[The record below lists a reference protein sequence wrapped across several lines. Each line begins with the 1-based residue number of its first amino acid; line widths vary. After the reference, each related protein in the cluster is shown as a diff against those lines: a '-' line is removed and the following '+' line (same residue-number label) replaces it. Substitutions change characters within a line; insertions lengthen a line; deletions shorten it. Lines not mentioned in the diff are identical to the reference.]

1 MDTNGI
7 YILSIERENPDN
19 VGYFDGLD
27 DTSKVRL
34 DIDDSPSYAYK
45 VVVNF
50 YGKEDDYYIG
60 IDSYDNFRLFI
71 GILLK
76 ALNVVMVD
84 TDRRELEQMF
94 YNANQWYSYRT
105 PKVYC

>member
-1 MDTNGI
+1 METNGI
-7 YILSIERENPDN
+7 YIISIERENPDN
-19 VGYFDGLD
+19 AGWFDGLD
-27 DTSKVRL
+27 DASKVRL

-45 VVVNF
+45 VIVDF
-50 YGKEDDYYIG
+50 YGKEDTYYIG
-60 IDSYDNFRLFI
+60 IDFYDNFRLFND
-71 GILLK
+71 ILLK
-76 ALNVVMVD
+76 ALNVVIVD

>member
-1 MDTNGI
+1 MNTNGI

-19 VGYFDGLD
+19 VGYFDSLD
-27 DTSKVRL
+27 DTSKVRV
-34 DIDDSPSYAYK
+34 DMDDSPSYAYK

-60 IDSYDNFRLFI
+60 IDNHYNFHLFND
-71 GILLK
+71 ILLK

>member
-1 MDTNGI
+1 MNTNGI

-34 DIDDSPSYAYK
+34 DIDDCPSYAYK
-45 VVVNF
+45 VVVDI
-50 YGKEDDYYIG
+50 YGKENEYYIG
-60 IDSYDNFRLFI
+60 IDNHYNFRLFND
-71 GILLK
+71 ILLN
-76 ALNVVMVD
+76 ALNVVMID

-94 YNANQWYSYRT
+94 YNANQWYSYIT

>member
-1 MDTNGI
+1 METNGI

-19 VGYFDGLD
+19 VGYFDELD

-50 YGKEDDYYIG
+50 YGKEDEYYIG
-60 IDSYDNFRLFI
+60 IDSNDNFRLFNV
-71 GILLK
+71 ILLK
-76 ALNVVMVD
+76 ALNVVMID
-84 TDRRELEQMF
+84 TDRCELEQMF
-94 YNANQWYSYRT
+94 YNANQMFYNTNQWYI
-105 PKVYC
+105 